1 MNDFNAL
8 VMDFIAHLNYRL
20 EVFITSSEH
29 TILPEKQ
36 NDKIKPTGL
45 SSIKNSARRPGKLSS
60 RSVPRGSFIPPFS
73 FGTSVLR
80 QVSMMQL

>member
-8 VMDFIAHLNYRL
+8 VMDFITHLNYRL
-20 EVFITSSEH
+20 EVFITSSER
-29 TILPEKQ
+29 TILLEQQ
-36 NDKIKPTGL
+36 NRKISPTGL
-45 SSIKNSARRPGKLSS
+45 SSIKKLGRRPGKLSS